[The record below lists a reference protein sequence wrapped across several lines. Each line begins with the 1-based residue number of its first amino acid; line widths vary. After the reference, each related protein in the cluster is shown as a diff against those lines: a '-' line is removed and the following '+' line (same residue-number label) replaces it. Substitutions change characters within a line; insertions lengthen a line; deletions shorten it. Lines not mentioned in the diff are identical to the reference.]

1 MTFNDFVNQV
11 LRDFIDKVNKGEYTK
26 EEAQRWV
33 AEGGQWPFE
42 KEEDE
47 DQTGI

>member
-26 EEAQRWV
+26 EQAQQWIV
-33 AEGGQWPFE
+33 EGGQWPFD
-42 KEEDE
+42 EEFHE
-47 DQTGI
+47 EV